1 MSAASPTAWSRL
13 RQHLHTTQ
21 LIGGMQSTL
30 YFDQNTKMPA
40 ASASWRGEQLAWL
53 AQQLHERQ
61 TSPAYQELIAD
72 AEQELRSDA
81 PAEQHHNLRL
91 LKRELE
97 RQSRLDPALVGAIAE
112 AQAEGYGRW
121 QVAKAASDFALF
133 APALEQLIALRLEQA
148 RQLAPVE
155 CRSDGCPRT
164 AWEILAQP
172 FEPDISQEQLRQWLL
187 PLGDLLPQL
196 LEQARS
202 LPAGCQEP
210 WDLSEAQQDQLCAEL
225 LKGWGYNPER
235 CKRARSPHPFS
246 STLGPN
252 DFRIT
257 TRVVEGQPFS
267 AFLATAHEW
276 GHSLYEQGLPR
287 KGEHWFPWPLG
298 EATSM
303 AVHES
308 QSLFYENRLGRSAP
322 MAERWHPRFVKA
334 LGRDA
339 WGNPNVFWRDL
350 NPIRAGLTRVE
361 ADEVSYGLHVL
372 LRYRLELALLE
383 QGMPVAEL
391 PEAWNQGMRELLG
404 VIPANDAEG
413 CLQDVHWSEGLFG
426 YFPSYALGH
435 LISAQL
441 SETLEQE
448 LGPIEALLEAGRDGD
463 LGQWLQ
469 QRVYPLGRSV
479 NAAEL
484 VEQVSGH
491 PLSPEPF
498 ERYLRQKLER
508 LAR

>member
-1 MSAASPTAWSRL
+1 MSTTPSTTWERL
-13 RQHLHTTQ
+13 RAHLHTTQ
-21 LIGGMQSTL
+21 LIGGIHSSL
-30 YFDQNTKMPA
+30 YFDQNTVMPA
-40 ASASWRGEQLAWL
+40 AAAGWRGEQLALL

-61 TSPAYQELIAD
+61 TSAAYQELLAA
-72 AEQELRSDA
+72 AEQELPAEA
-81 PAEQHHNLRL
+81 PAEQRHNLRL
-91 LKRELE
+91 LQRELA
-97 RQSRLDPALVGAIAE
+97 RQSRLDPALVGAIAK
-112 AQAEGYGRW
+112 AQAEGYSCW
-121 QVAKAASDFALF
+121 QEAKRNNQFELF
-133 APALEQLIALRLEQA
+133 APALQQLIALRLEQA
-148 RQLAPVE
+148 AQLAPVE
-155 CRSDGCPRT
+155 AQADGTPRS

-172 FEPDISQEQLRQWLL
+172 FEPDISQQQLAALLVPLRELL
-187 PLGDLLPQL
+187 PPL

-202 LPAGCQEP
+202 LPSGSREA
-210 WDLSEAQQDQLCAEL
+210 WDLSEADQDSLCAEL
-225 LKGWGYNPER
+225 LQDWGYNPER
-235 CKRARSPHPFS
+235 CHRARSPHPFS
-246 STLGPN
+246 CTLGPD

-287 KGEHWFPWPLG
+287 SGEHWFPWPLG

-308 QSLFYENRLGRSAP
+308 QSLFYENRLGRSQAL
-322 MAERWHPRFVKA
+322 ARRWHPRFAAA
-334 LGRDA
+334 LGRDVWESPQA
-339 WGNPNVFWRDL
+339 FWRDL

-372 LRYRLELALLE
+372 LRYELELALVE
-383 QGMPVAEL
+383 GGMPVAEL
-391 PEAWNQGMRELLG
+391 PEAWNRGMQELLG
-404 VIPANDAEG
+404 VTPANNTEG

-441 SETLEQE
+441 SETLERE
-448 LGPIEALLEAGRDGD
+448 LGPIEALLEAGRDAE

-484 VEQVSGH
+484 VQQVSGQ

-508 LAR
+508 LAG